1 MSIVQVIVAMDKCCC
16 TYAQQICPS
25 CGRRAKDVA
34 IFCQEAKRTDVMC
47 SGHRIV
53 DIPGE
58 LCPRCSGKRNA
69 SRNTPHHYS
78 HAPGNAAT
86 VTTGGNTVGRRR
98 LSLTNLLGLT
108 SKGSQSNLQKYVKK
122 PDLQSMVERVSSLGT
137 GTTTAAAWRA
147 QHRDA
152 DRFLST
158 RYDSAEMPP
167 DRVQAEVVLDCVSL
181 PDSQSTIW
189 FPTTERIRAMPGQ
202 PATVPT
208 EARRRDTSAQD
219 FLPSPQIQKPGAGL
233 VTRVSASGPLSAPH
247 ADDMVQGRQEHVL
260 DRPHDGSQFD
270 RTAGTSLRRMQ
281 SDRRSL
287 LGGEP
292 TPPVPERNP
301 RRLNAGTL
309 QRRDS
314 EETTWSALDP
324 KRLSVPGFNTAEP
337 SVADVPCLAII
348 PRPVQPSISPST
360 AGEVGLDVRLG
371 EPAAS
376 TDEITQHRTGE
387 HKVSSLVFAN
397 NGPDPAPERLAV
409 FRPADAEA
417 VPPSSSGSHD
427 VAPRCAAVLLLQR
440 VQPVANRTIP
450 HASVPTCDEDSKET
464 KDVPAVETWIRSN
477 TVEKYVESSRQCR
490 DVNEG
495 KEPAWWENA
504 RQTVPGETSSD
515 STPKVFMPLRR
526 ERDSYL
532 EMEPAYGITY
542 GEKSGPPPKASP
554 PSGEDEGPPQGGTD
568 AAWPGSFRPN
578 GRATGRQMN
587 EVRGNGG
594 SAPPGEAIRRAVP
607 VPESTEPREFCQVDI
622 LKPWLVDGEAPVG
635 QSSTPGTW
643 LRCQTQSGGSN
654 EETIARDGARA
665 SGHRNCGA
673 IVCLVDKPWPGDV

>member
-1 MSIVQVIVAMDKCCC
+1 MDKCCC

-371 EPAAS
+371 SSCENNTHSRPRGTANVGHHELERPIQVSPPLPLTRLPSTGLESTKFPHLSSPTTDRIQPLKDSQSSARRTRRRCRPQVPVRTTSRRAA
-376 TDEITQHRTGE
+376 
-387 HKVSSLVFAN
+387 
-397 NGPDPAPERLAV
+397 
-409 FRPADAEA
+409 
-417 VPPSSSGSHD
+417 PPSCSS
-427 VAPRCAAVLLLQR
+427 
-440 VQPVANRTIP
+440 
-450 HASVPTCDEDSKET
+450 SVYS
-464 KDVPAVETWIRSN
+464 
-477 TVEKYVESSRQCR
+477 Q
-490 DVNEG
+490 
-495 KEPAWWENA
+495 
-504 RQTVPGETSSD
+504 
-515 STPKVFMPLRR
+515 
-526 ERDSYL
+526 
-532 EMEPAYGITY
+532 
-542 GEKSGPPPKASP
+542 
-554 PSGEDEGPPQGGTD
+554 
-568 AAWPGSFRPN
+568 
-578 GRATGRQMN
+578 
-587 EVRGNGG
+587 
-594 SAPPGEAIRRAVP
+594 
-607 VPESTEPREFCQVDI
+607 
-622 LKPWLVDGEAPVG
+622 
-635 QSSTPGTW
+635 
-643 LRCQTQSGGSN
+643 
-654 EETIARDGARA
+654 
-665 SGHRNCGA
+665 
-673 IVCLVDKPWPGDV
+673 

>member
-1 MSIVQVIVAMDKCCC
+1 
-16 TYAQQICPS
+16 
-25 CGRRAKDVA
+25 
-34 IFCQEAKRTDVMC
+34 
-47 SGHRIV
+47 
-53 DIPGE
+53 
-58 LCPRCSGKRNA
+58 
-69 SRNTPHHYS
+69 
-78 HAPGNAAT
+78 
-86 VTTGGNTVGRRR
+86 
-98 LSLTNLLGLT
+98 
-108 SKGSQSNLQKYVKK
+108 
-122 PDLQSMVERVSSLGT
+122 MVERVSSLGT

-371 EPAAS
+371 SSCENNTHSRPRGTANVGHH
-376 TDEITQHRTGE
+376 ELERPIQ

-504 RQTVPGETSSD
+504 RQTVPGGNLERLH
-515 STPKVFMPLRR
+515 PKGLLTKV
-526 ERDSYL
+526 
-532 EMEPAYGITY
+532 
-542 GEKSGPPPKASP
+542 
-554 PSGEDEGPPQGGTD
+554 
-568 AAWPGSFRPN
+568 
-578 GRATGRQMN
+578 
-587 EVRGNGG
+587 
-594 SAPPGEAIRRAVP
+594 
-607 VPESTEPREFCQVDI
+607 
-622 LKPWLVDGEAPVG
+622 
-635 QSSTPGTW
+635 
-643 LRCQTQSGGSN
+643 
-654 EETIARDGARA
+654 AR
-665 SGHRNCGA
+665 
-673 IVCLVDKPWPGDV
+673 